1 MINVKTFLSLKNIAS
16 TDELDFGEIGIL
28 NEQLYFRGFDDRVY
42 KIRYNEDDTYYTD
55 IYGIRLPITYPQN
68 PAQLT
73 DDKIER
79 VLIKRLVDED
89 GNYIDTE
96 FDGDDTEMKYIISWD
111 EGRVVEDTIS
121 QNYHPFN
128 KMEVIDARYNGS
140 EATILPIFYKN
151 KTLARTVNGN
161 DYIYY
166 LISERPFDDFYP
178 VESHLNQDGYYSKEI
193 YLESDWREFRLSFT
207 EDNVVYYNPLYLETY
222 GDKRLYDNDF
232 YINANIW
239 SDYLYYLYMIKTKS
253 FFPFKNLV
261 ENYTPVYYTTTYSP
275 LNAIEQECTEGTDYS
290 YPMGNVC
297 EVLRIKLKNASTL
310 GLKNN
315 LNVLVGVGLGTS
327 STAPNIRSLPGGQ
340 TYPDFPVFARAFVN
354 QVEGTDDYE
363 IVFRSH
369 VYLYLSNIE
378 NYKPF
383 IVFLSQIPYDYYDY
397 SIDRNN
403 YTDLDIPNGTLESPV
418 RMKVDFIKNLFPV
431 FYNADC
437 VLEYDRSSITLEQ
450 QLKRTY
456 NYNTPIFFSNN
467 SNILYTDNEIENT
480 FKKINMLKGDGAS
493 DPNPNRYVTCYFVNN
508 LMLDYVR
515 YNLNSLNL
523 QKDRN
528 NISKFQLDPRTLFLN
543 LKKQNTIS
551 TSDDLNNMK
560 IVGNLQGIVAAR
572 LGTYSICFV
581 GTDENMAGTYSSQ
594 SNNYNGNDNPSTGI
608 QGYCWNSLICIS
620 ANSIA
625 RAQFEDNAVKIVSRR
640 VAYSKDQ

>member
-16 TDELDFGEIGIL
+16 TDELDIGDIGIL
-28 NEQLYFRGFDDRVY
+28 NDEIYFRDFNDNVR
-42 KIRYNEDDTYYTD
+42 KIKVLDNNVYYTN
-55 IYGIRLPITYPQN
+55 IYGIRIPVTYPQD

-73 DDKIER
+73 DDKMER
-79 VLIKRLVDED
+79 VLIKRLVDDD

-96 FDGDDTEMKYIISWD
+96 FVGDDTEMKYVISWD
-111 EGRVVEDTIS
+111 EGKVIEDTIS
-121 QNYHPFN
+121 ANYHPFN
-128 KMEVIDARYNGS
+128 KMDVVGERTNGS

-151 KTLARTVNGN
+151 KTIAKTVEGN

-178 VESHLNQDGYYSKEI
+178 VESHLNQEGYYSKEI
-193 YLESDWREFRLSFT
+193 YLESDWREVELET
-207 EDNVVYYNPLYLETY
+207 TIDDVTYYNSLYL
-222 GDKRLYDNDF
+222 GSNHNDKRLYENDF
-232 YINANIW
+232 YINASIW
-239 SDYLYYLYMIKTKS
+239 SDYLYYLYMIKTMS

-363 IVFRSH
+363 IVFRSN

-403 YTDLDIPNGTLESPV
+403 YTDLDIPNGTLESPT
-418 RMKVDFIKNLFPV
+418 RMKVDFIRNLFPV
-431 FYNADC
+431 FFNADC
-437 VLEYDRSSITLEQ
+437 VLEFDRSSITLEK
-450 QLKRTY
+450 QLTKHF
-456 NYNTPIFFSNN
+456 NYNPQIYSSTSSNT
-467 SNILYTDNEIENT
+467 LYEET
-480 FKKINMLKGDGAS
+480 FKKLNIVEGRTAGGSNVYEAS
-493 DPNPNRYVTCYFVNN
+493 YFVNN
-508 LMLDYVR
+508 LT
-515 YNLNSLNL
+515 LNYIDMSFNILVSGLSSTQNKITKLNENY
-523 QKDRN
+523 K
-528 NISKFQLDPRTLFLN
+528 TLCLH
-543 LKKQNTIS
+543 KTNTINNANEL
-551 TSDDLNNMK
+551 DNVKVIGDLN
-560 IVGNLQGIVAAR
+560 GIVY
-572 LGTYSICFV
+572 TNNV
-581 GTDENMAGTYSSQ
+581 GFFYIGV
-594 SNNYNGNDNPSTGI
+594 NYNVLGARGAGGAYTGNDNPASGI
-608 QGYCWNSLICIS
+608 LGYCWNSTTYVPTGYVS
-620 ANSIA
+620 VG
-625 RAQFEDNAVKIVSRR
+625 QFDGDRVKIVSRR
-640 VAYSKDQ
+640 VAYSKEQ